1 MPNEETIES
10 SVGGRI
16 RARRK
21 ELRLEIESVS
31 HSLHVPVRALE
42 AIEEDEYEYFS
53 AKVYALGVVRKL
65 LVLLAIA
72 DAERVLKEF
81 STEWDVKNYH
91 AKRELK
97 PLPENR
103 GDAPVLTPKRIGAIV
118 AILFLITLSA
128 FIGYRLFSFLKKP
141 QFVLESPKTREI
153 RVSDRLVAVRGFV
166 ERESNLTVN
175 GREIIING
183 EGIFSGLVELRP
195 GLNTLEFLATN
206 RFGKVTKDVRYV
218 NVE

>member
-1 MPNEETIES
+1 MPNEETMES

-42 AIEEDEYEYFS
+42 AIEDDEYEYFS
-53 AKVYALGVVRKL
+53 AKVYALGVLRKL
-65 LVLLAIA
+65 MALLTIA
-72 DAERVLKEF
+72 DAERIMREF

-118 AILFLITLSA
+118 AILFLIALSL
-128 FIGYRLFSFLKKP
+128 FIGYRLFAFLRKP
-141 QFVLESPKTREI
+141 QFVLESPRTREM
-153 RVSDRLVAVRGFV
+153 RVSDRLVAVRGSV

-175 GREIIING
+175 GREIAIDS
-183 EGIFSGLVELRP
+183 EGIFSGSVELRP

-206 RFGKVTKDVRYV
+206 RFGKVTKDIRYV
-218 NVE
+218 IVE

>member
-65 LVLLAIA
+65 LAALAIA
-72 DAERVLKEF
+72 DAEGIAREF

-118 AILFLITLSA
+118 AILFLIALSA

-175 GREIIING
+175 GREIIIDS
-183 EGIFSGLVELRP
+183 EGNFSGSVELRP

-206 RFGKVTKDVRYV
+206 RFGKMSKDVRFVYV
-218 NVE
+218 E

>member
-65 LVLLAIA
+65 LAALAIA
-72 DAERVLKEF
+72 DAEGIAREF

-175 GREIIING
+175 GREIIIDS
-183 EGIFSGLVELRP
+183 EGNFSGSVELRP

-206 RFGKVTKDVRYV
+206 RFGKMTKDVRFVYV
-218 NVE
+218 E

>member
-1 MPNEETIES
+1 MPSEETIGS

-65 LVLLAIA
+65 LAVLAIA
-72 DAERVLKEF
+72 DAEEIAREF

-118 AILFLITLSA
+118 AILFLIALSA

-175 GREIIING
+175 GREIIIDS
-183 EGIFSGLVELRP
+183 EGNFSGSVELRP

-206 RFGKVTKDVRYV
+206 RFGKMTKDVRFVYV
-218 NVE
+218 E

>member
-16 RARRK
+16 RVRRK

-53 AKVYALGVVRKL
+53 AKVYALGVLRKL
-65 LVLLAIA
+65 VVLLTIA
-72 DAERVLKEF
+72 DPERIMREF
-81 STEWDVKNYH
+81 SNEWDVKNYH
-91 AKRELK
+91 SKRELK

-118 AILFLITLSA
+118 AILFLIVLSL
-128 FIGYRLFSFLKKP
+128 FIGYRLFAFLRKP
-141 QFVLESPKTREI
+141 QFVLESPRTREV
-153 RVSDRLVAVRGFV
+153 RVSDRLVVVRGSV

-175 GREIIING
+175 GREIVIDS
-183 EGIFSGLVELRP
+183 EGIFSGSVELRP

-206 RFGKVTKDVRYV
+206 RFGKMTKDIRYV
-218 NVE
+218 IVE

>member
-65 LVLLAIA
+65 LAALAIA
-72 DAERVLKEF
+72 DAEGIAREF

-118 AILFLITLSA
+118 AILFLIALSL

-175 GREIIING
+175 GREIIIDS
-183 EGIFSGLVELRP
+183 EGNFSGSVELRP

-206 RFGKVTKDVRYV
+206 RFGKMTKDVRFVYV
-218 NVE
+218 E

>member
-65 LVLLAIA
+65 LAALAIA
-72 DAERVLKEF
+72 DAEGIAREF

-141 QFVLESPKTREI
+141 QFVMESPKTREI

-175 GREIIING
+175 GREIIIDS
-183 EGIFSGLVELRP
+183 EGNFSGSVELRP

-206 RFGKVTKDVRYV
+206 RFGKMTKDVRFVYV
-218 NVE
+218 E